1 MTERMCLYFVSK
13 SVGSGGPDAAKMA
26 KKAADCRKI
35 VRESVQKEQVHGDHN
50 RHQHIC
56 GHFGEKGGRLP

>member
-35 VRESVQKEQVHGDHN
+35 VRES
-50 RHQHIC
+50 
-56 GHFGEKGGRLP
+56 